1 MDAGRFIAVVSLTV
15 VVIFA
20 VWFLMRRRTTEGFAG
35 SSGLTEGFAA
45 MTDAEKNQWK
55 ERMQSMVKYMIMWG
69 FVGMNDT
76 KTAVY
81 SMFDPTRGQAIFSD
95 LLSGPLTGDAAKY
108 YTEKL
113 WVSTVDWEGTIL
125 YGETPL
131 MYRDIDQ
138 YVRNHPMFSSD
149 QWEQTL
155 SKSMD
160 SLSYINYYYNQA
172 VAMERNLAQIVP
184 NNSIVGGQWRKR
196 VRYLLCALQNSTT
209 YETFQTAL
217 TSLGVKPEYFI
228 YTANPFLYNRLKK
241 IYDTYTGATAL
252 THLENQ
258 SFIYF
263 QWEVILGNIK
273 ADVFGTMT
281 ATLDR
286 LPDNCSGAAISIP
299 NVSLATGASSSA
311 GGSSAG
317 GSSAGSAAGTGRT
330 QLTYATPPE
339 VAAWAITS
347 PPMTIPA
354 KPAVAMPVITPAP
367 PADAVPFTP
376 LDSTEEQKRFKWV
389 LWILAGL
396 AILLWIVFLIL
407 FMFSQTDA
415 TDPQTS
421 VQAPVFSQ

>member
-1 MDAGRFIAVVSLTV
+1 
-15 VVIFA
+15 
-20 VWFLMRRRTTEGFAG
+20 
-35 SSGLTEGFAA
+35 
-45 MTDAEKNQWK
+45 
-55 ERMQSMVKYMIMWG
+55 
-69 FVGMNDT
+69 
-76 KTAVY
+76 
-81 SMFDPTRGQAIFSD
+81 
-95 LLSGPLTGDAAKY
+95 
-108 YTEKL
+108 
-113 WVSTVDWEGTIL
+113 VDWEGTIF

-160 SLSYINYYYNQA
+160 SLSYINFYYNQA
-172 VAMERNLAQIVP
+172 IQMERMLAQIVP

-263 QWEVILGNIK
+263 QWEVILGNMRS
-273 ADVFGTMT
+273 DLFGTMT

-286 LPDNCSGAAISIP
+286 LSDNCSGAAISIP
-299 NVSLATGASSSA
+299 NVSSVGRTSQT
-311 GGSSAG
+311 
-317 GSSAGSAAGTGRT
+317 GSATTGGNAATGRT
-330 QLTYATPPE
+330 QLRYATPPE

-354 KPAVAMPVITPAP
+354 KPVVAIPVITPTL
-367 PADAVPFTP
+367 PAGAVPFSP

-396 AILLWIVFLIL
+396 AILLWIVFLVL

-415 TDPQTS
+415 TEPQTS